1 MKQMFLT
8 FIFLIPALANMNG
21 IENIAGK
28 CALLIQPPNE
38 KSTFDML
45 KRTLDVNCFEYYNVN
60 VNNSTLRLVENAY
73 NENIEALKKYTQSV
87 SENEQVLYSAKN
99 WLSMAVDDPLSLYQR
114 QAKECNAQLL
124 MSSFGNED
132 MSSELPIFL
141 QSLEY
146 MSSCFSD
153 VVVSVDEARS
163 YLLKEFDRRVEEV
176 ETASAYMHN
185 MYATVSAQRL
195 KLLRVKSNFSTNIV
209 DTFNSIYS

>member
-1 MKQMFLT
+1 MFLLLFFAT
-8 FIFLIPALANMNG
+8 SAFASVNHIQ
-21 IENIAGK
+21 NIANK
-28 CALLIQPPNE
+28 CAILLQNPND

-45 KRTLDVNCFEYYNVN
+45 KRTLDVNCFNYYNVR
-60 VNNSTLRLVENAY
+60 VNDLTLRSVENVY
-73 NENIEALKKYTQSV
+73 NENVDIFKNYTQSV

-99 WLSMAVDDPLSLYQR
+99 WLSMAAADPLSLYQR

-146 MSSCFSD
+146 MLSCFSD
-153 VVVSVDEARS
+153 VTSSIDEARS
-163 YLLKEFDRRVEEV
+163 RLLLEFDRRVEEV
-176 ETASAYMHN
+176 EAASKHMNA
-185 MYATVSAQRL
+185 MYARVSESRL
-195 KLLRVKSNFSTNIV
+195 KLVGVQNDFSKNIV